1 MVDYHIL
8 PPNEFQTMFIYNKM
22 LYIVYILYIKL
33 CHILIFSTNSVS
45 QSVNNS
51 SSTSLNFPPI
61 PDSFK
66 EKKIGEPLLDGY
78 QT

>member
-33 CHILIFSTNSVS
+33 CHILIFPTNSVS

-51 SSTSLNFPPI
+51 SSTSLNFTPI
-61 PDSFK
+61 PDSF
-66 EKKIGEPLLDGY
+66 
-78 QT
+78 